1 MRQTDKIAILLATYN
16 GEAFLRE
23 QIASIEAQTASGWTV
38 YFHDDGSTDGTMEI
52 IRAYTAAD
60 PDRFQY
66 IDGPAT
72 GGAKNNFFYLLGQ
85 VDAPYYFFCDQDDIW
100 ERNKVE
106 VTHRRML
113 KAASESGKS
122 AAGTAAMS
130 YTSTGAEVSESGR
143 SVAGPAAMPRP
154 AAGAEVSQ
162 AECGGAASGNR
173 QIPCLVFTELRV
185 VGTDKNVIADR
196 MSSYQALDCTN
207 LGINRMLI
215 QNVVTGCTMEIN
227 HALRDM
233 MQKAGN
239 LDDIIMHDWWA
250 ALIASW
256 CGRMEFIP
264 EPTINYRQHTGNS
277 VGALAIHDKKY
288 LLKRIR
294 QGRQIRESLSK
305 TRKQAAAFAGTFEL
319 PADTLPAQYAR
330 SGEWNKIRR
339 MCFYRKY
346 DIKKT
351 GKSRRIGQLIW
362 G

>member
-23 QIASIEAQTASGWTV
+23 QIASIEAQTATGWTV

-52 IRAYTAAD
+52 IRAYTAGN

-100 ERNKVE
+100 EKHKVE

-113 KAASESGKS
+113 QAESESGRT
-122 AAGTAAMS
+122 AAGTAAM
-130 YTSTGAEVSESGR
+130 
-143 SVAGPAAMPRP
+143 PRT

-162 AECGGAASGNR
+162 AEGSGAASGNR
-173 QIPCLVFTELRV
+173 QLPCLVFTELRV
-185 VGTDKNVIADR
+185 VGTDKHVIADR

-227 HALRDM
+227 RALRDM
-233 MQKAGN
+233 MLKAGN

-250 ALIASW
+250 ALIASFY
-256 CGRMEFIP
+256 GRMEFIP
-264 EPTINYRQHTGNS
+264 EPTIRYRQHTGNS
-277 VGALAIHDKKY
+277 VGALAIHDKRY

-294 QGRQIRESLSK
+294 QGRQIRQSLSN
-305 TRKQAAAFAGTFEL
+305 TRKQAAALAETFDL
-319 PADTLPAQYAR
+319 SADTLPALYAR

-339 MCFYRKY
+339 MYFYRKY
-346 DIKKT
+346 DIQKT
-351 GKSRRIGQLIW
+351 GRSRRIGQLIW

>member
-16 GEAFLRE
+16 GEVFLRE
-23 QIASIEAQTASGWTV
+23 QIASIEAQTAAGWTV

-60 PDRFQY
+60 PERFQY

-100 ERNKVE
+100 EKNKVE

-113 KAASESGKS
+113 LAESESGED
-122 AAGTAAMS
+122 AAVMPRTAAD
-130 YTSTGAEVSESGR
+130 GAVSG
-143 SVAGPAAMPRP
+143 
-154 AAGAEVSQ
+154 
-162 AECGGAASGNR
+162 AECGGAVTGGR
-173 QIPCLVFTELRV
+173 QLPCLVFTELRV
-185 VGTDKNVIADR
+185 VGTDKRVIADR

-233 MQKAGN
+233 MRKAKN
-239 LDDIIMHDWWA
+239 MDDIIMHDWWA
-250 ALIASW
+250 ALIASFY
-256 CGRMEFIP
+256 GRMEFIP

-277 VGALAIHDKKY
+277 VGALAIHDKRY
-288 LLKRIR
+288 LFKRVR
-294 QGRQIRESLSK
+294 QGRQIRQSLSK
-305 TRKQAAAFAGTFEL
+305 TRKQAAALAETFEL
-319 PADTLPAQYAR
+319 SADTLPALYAQ
-330 SGEWNKIRR
+330 SGEWNKLRR
-339 MCFYRKY
+339 MHFYRKY
-346 DIKKT
+346 DIQKT
-351 GKSRRIGQLIW
+351 GRSRRIGQLIW

>member
-52 IRAYTAAD
+52 IREYTAAD

-113 KAASESGKS
+113 KAV
-122 AAGTAAMS
+122 T
-130 YTSTGAEVSESGR
+130 
-143 SVAGPAAMPRP
+143 
-154 AAGAEVSQ
+154 
-162 AECGGAASGNR
+162 GNR

-185 VGTDKNVIADR
+185 VGTDKHVIADR

-233 MQKAGN
+233 MLKAGN

-277 VGALAIHDKKY
+277 VGALAIHDKRY

-294 QGRQIRESLSK
+294 QGRQIRQSLSN
-305 TRKQAAAFAGTFEL
+305 TRKQAAALAETFDL
-319 PADTLPAQYAR
+319 SADTLPALYAR

-339 MCFYRKY
+339 MYFYRKY
-346 DIKKT
+346 DIQKT
-351 GKSRRIGQLIW
+351 GRSRRIGQLIW

>member
-60 PDRFQY
+60 PERFQC

-113 KAASESGKS
+113 KAV
-122 AAGTAAMS
+122 T
-130 YTSTGAEVSESGR
+130 
-143 SVAGPAAMPRP
+143 
-154 AAGAEVSQ
+154 
-162 AECGGAASGNR
+162 GNR

-185 VGTDKNVIADR
+185 VGTDKHVIADR

-233 MQKAGN
+233 MLKAGN

-277 VGALAIHDKKY
+277 VGALAIHDKRY

-294 QGRQIRESLSK
+294 QGRQIRQSLSN
-305 TRKQAAAFAGTFEL
+305 TRKQAAALAETFDL
-319 PADTLPAQYAR
+319 SADTLPALYAR

-339 MCFYRKY
+339 MYFYRKY

-351 GKSRRIGQLIW
+351 GRSRRIGQLIW

>member
-1 MRQTDKIAILLATYN
+1 MRRTDNIAILLATYN

-60 PDRFQY
+60 PGRFQY

-85 VDAPYYFFCDQDDIW
+85 VDAPHYFFCDQDDIW
-100 ERNKVE
+100 EQNKVE

-113 KAASESGKS
+113 LAERESGKS
-122 AAGTAAMS
+122 AAGTAAM
-130 YTSTGAEVSESGR
+130 
-143 SVAGPAAMPRP
+143 PRT

-162 AECGGAASGNR
+162 AECDGAVNGNR
-173 QIPCLVFTELRV
+173 QLPCLVFTELRV
-185 VGTDKNVIADR
+185 VGTDKHVIADR

-233 MQKAGN
+233 MLKAEN

-264 EPTINYRQHTGNS
+264 EQTIRYRQHTGNS
-277 VGALAIHDKKY
+277 VGALAIHDKRY
-288 LLKRIR
+288 LFKRVR
-294 QGRQIRESLSK
+294 QGRQIRQSLSK
-305 TRKQAAAFAGTFEL
+305 TRKQAAALAETFALSADAL
-319 PADTLPAQYAR
+319 PALYAR

-339 MCFYRKY
+339 MYFYRKY
-346 DIKKT
+346 DIQKT
-351 GKSRRIGQLIW
+351 GRSRRIGQLIW

>member
-23 QIASIEAQTASGWTV
+23 QIASIEAQTAAGWTV

-60 PDRFQY
+60 PERFQY

-100 ERNKVE
+100 EKNKVE
-106 VTHRRML
+106 MTHRRML
-113 KAASESGKS
+113 L
-122 AAGTAAMS
+122 
-130 YTSTGAEVSESGR
+130 AESESGR
-143 SVAGPAAMPRP
+143 DAVVMPRTS
-154 AAGAEVSQ
+154 AGAEVSQ

-185 VGTDKNVIADR
+185 VDTDKRVIADR
-196 MSSYQALDCTN
+196 MSNYQALDCTN

-233 MQKAGN
+233 MRNAKN
-239 LDDIIMHDWWA
+239 MDDIIMHDWWA

-277 VGALAIHDKKY
+277 VGALAIHDKRY
-288 LLKRIR
+288 LFKRVR
-294 QGRQIRESLSK
+294 QGRQIRQSLLK
-305 TRKQAAAFAGTFEL
+305 TRKQAAALAETFEL
-319 PADTLPAQYAR
+319 SADTLPALYAQ
-330 SGEWNKIRR
+330 SGEWNKLRR
-339 MCFYRKY
+339 IHFYRKY
-346 DIKKT
+346 DIQKT
-351 GKSRRIGQLIW
+351 GRSRRIGQLIW